1 MDETILSLLP
11 PLRACW
17 MKRGQQKQ
25 ILIPEQ
31 RAHCCLFGAFN
42 WRDNRVATLR
52 TEKLNTDAF
61 IAFLEYLLLEV
72 YPTEAVVLV
81 LDNASFHTSQEALAA
96 LSLFEERLLLLWLP
110 PRSPKLNPIER
121 FWRHLKDVVAANSL
135 YASLAD
141 LILELER
148 FLLSQN
154 SPDHHLRFRL
164 CN

>member
-25 ILIPEQ
+25 ILVPEQ
-31 RAHCCLFGAFN
+31 RAHCCLFGAYN
-42 WRDNRVATLR
+42 WRDNRVATLL
-52 TEKLNTDAF
+52 TEKLNTEAF

-72 YPTEAVVLV
+72 YPTQAIVLV
-81 LDNASFHTSQEALAA
+81 LDNASFHKSEEALAA
-96 LSLFEERLLLLWLP
+96 LSLFEDRLLLLWLP
-110 PRSPKLNPIER
+110 PRSPKLNLIER
-121 FWRHLKDVVAANSL
+121 FWRHLKDLVTANSL

-141 LILELER
+141 LILELDR
-148 FLLSQN
+148 FLLIQN
-154 SPDHHLRFRL
+154 SPDHHLRFQL